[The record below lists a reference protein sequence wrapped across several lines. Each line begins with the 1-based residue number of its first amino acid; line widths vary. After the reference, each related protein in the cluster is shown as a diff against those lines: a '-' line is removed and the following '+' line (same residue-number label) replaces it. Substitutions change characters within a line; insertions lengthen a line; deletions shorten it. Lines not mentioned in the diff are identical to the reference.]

1 MDKEMIVSIIGYLVA
16 LMIPIAGLVFGAF
29 LFYFKKDNPTYRKQG
44 KLIIYFSI
52 VIFVATLI
60 AEIAMGMF

>member
-1 MDKEMIVSIIGYLVA
+1 MDNEMIVSVIGYIVA
-16 LMIPIAGLVFGAF
+16 LILPIAGLVYGAI

-52 VIFVATLI
+52 LIFVVTLI
-60 AEIAMGMF
+60 VRLLMGGF